1 MLGAPMAG
9 DWIDEQNVA
18 IIAAVVE
25 ANDCVVVTDNEQHFA
40 GIEIVNPMRRGEG
53 RRRECL

>member
-1 MLGAPMAG
+1 MAG